1 MKTRAIAATFKAKDT
16 LEGAGVHLKRGFSN
30 VEAAQ
35 FDPFLLFDDF
45 SSTIPEHYLAGFPWH
60 PHRGME
66 TVTYILDGAVRH
78 KDSLGNEGVIES
90 GAIQWMTAGSG
101 IIHEEMP
108 ESANGIRGFQ
118 LWINLPKKEKMTPP
132 RYQDLKSATV
142 PEIALGK
149 EARARVIAGELAGA
163 QGPLRSIAGNPLYA
177 DITLDANG
185 SVSIPLPVG
194 HTVFAYVVDGA
205 LGAEI
210 FNERS
215 DYKNPS
221 GVVYPQAPAGAGG
234 ERYAPGTILLF
245 ERAGDEVS
253 LHSGT
258 FGARFLLIAGASLN
272 EPIAWHGPIVMNTDE
287 ELREAFRDLQEG
299 TFIRAH
305 GLAK

>member
-1 MKTRAIAATFKAKDT
+1 MNTARAIAATFKAKDT

-30 VEAAQ
+30 REASR

-108 ESANGIRGFQ
+108 ESVHGIRGFQ
-118 LWINLPKKEKMTPP
+118 LWVNLPKKDKMTPP
-132 RYQDLKSATV
+132 RYQDLKGATV
-142 PEIALGK
+142 PEVALGAQ
-149 EARARVIAGELAGA
+149 ARARVIAGALAGVT
-163 QGPLRSIAGNPLYA
+163 GPLTSIAGNPLYA
-177 DITLDANG
+177 DITLETNG
-185 SVSIPLPVG
+185 SVSVPLVPG
-194 HTVFAYVVDGA
+194 HTAFAYVIEGA

-221 GVVYPQAPAGAGG
+221 GVVYSQVPVDATEPT
-234 ERYAPGTILLF
+234 YFAPGTILLF
-245 ERAGDEVS
+245 EREGNEVV
-253 LHSGT
+253 LRAPAAD
-258 FGARFLLIAGASLN
+258 ARFLLISGAPLG

-287 ELREAFRDLQEG
+287 ELSEAFRDLNEG
-299 TFIRAH
+299 NFIRTH
-305 GLAK
+305 Q

>member
-1 MKTRAIAATFKAKDT
+1 MNTIRRIAATFKAKDT

-45 SSTIPEHYLAGFPWH
+45 SSTIPEHYQAGFPWH

-78 KDSLGNEGVIES
+78 KDSLGNEGVIEN

-108 ESANGIRGFQ
+108 ESAHGIRGFQ
-118 LWINLPKKEKMTPP
+118 LWINLPKKEKMAPP
-132 RYQDLKSATV
+132 RYQDLKAATV
-142 PEIALGK
+142 PEVALGN
-149 EARARVIAGELAGA
+149 EARARVISGELAGA
-163 QGPLRSIAGNPLYA
+163 RGPLTSIAGNPLYA
-177 DITLDANG
+177 DITLEANG
-185 SVSIPLPVG
+185 SVSVPLPVG
-194 HTVFAYVVDGA
+194 HTAFAYIIDGA
-205 LGAEI
+205 LG
-210 FNERS
+210 
-215 DYKNPS
+215 S
-221 GVVYPQAPAGAGG
+221 GGREE

-253 LHSGT
+253 LHAGT
-258 FGARFLLIAGASLN
+258 FGARFLLIAGAPLH

-299 TFIRAH
+299 TFIR
-305 GLAK
+305 KTF